1 MPNRMFQLRRSNI
14 GPNTTIS
21 PYLILFRNKIYFRRE
36 EILIEESSRFTR
48 YLVRSLPRNI
58 HVANSFSKHRYIE
71 LKSLCRPCV
80 TKSVC
85 RVTRSPIMR
94 TFSSNGEQI
103 RGKPMTKRTRL
114 NTLLSRS
121 GSSLSF
127 SRANY
132 FTRLIPFR
140 SLVCRLVVKA

>member
-1 MPNRMFQLRRSNI
+1 MNVSTKKSNFSC
-14 GPNTTIS
+14 NTTIS
-21 PYLILFRNKIYFRRE
+21 PYQILWRNKIYFRRE
-36 EILIEESSRFTR
+36 EMLIEESSRFTR
-48 YLVRSLPRNI
+48 YLVRSLPRDI
-58 HVANSFSKHRYIE
+58 YVANSLSKHRYIE
-71 LKSLCRPCV
+71 LKSFCKPCV

-85 RVTRSPIMR
+85 GVTRSPIMR

-132 FTRLIPFR
+132 FTRLIPFC
-140 SLVCRLVVKA
+140 SLISHLDVEAWT